1 MAAAARADNDQV
13 LSLDHVG
20 IAVHDAKDMENK
32 QCLGAED
39 ESFDYYQRAQ
49 WLRAAV
55 LGATDGLVSIASLMM
70 GVGAVKKEFR
80 AMLLAGFAGLV
91 AGACSMAIGEF
102 VSVSTQYDI
111 EMAQLKREKK
121 NRKTG
126 DVDVQDIKE
135 DMDKE
140 KLPNPVQAAFAS
152 ALSFSVGGLVP
163 LLAAAVVKDHKVRL
177 ELVVG
182 VASLTL
188 IVFGVIGAKL
198 GRTAVGRSCARLL
211 VGGWMAMAITFGMT
225 KFIGSSGLEL

>member
-1 MAAAARADNDQV
+1 
-13 LSLDHVG
+13 
-20 IAVHDAKDMENK
+20 MEKK
-32 QCLGAED
+32 QCQGAED

-121 NRKTG
+121 SRKAG
-126 DVDVQDIKE
+126 DVDVQDIIKE

-152 ALSFSVGGLVP
+152 ALSFLVGGLVP
-163 LLAAAVVKDHKVRL
+163 LLTAAVGKDHKVRL

-225 KFIGSSGLEL
+225 KFIGSGGLEL

>member
-1 MAAAARADNDQV
+1 MAATARADNDQV

-20 IAVHDAKDMENK
+20 IAVHDAKDMEKK

-121 NRKTG
+121 RRKTG
-126 DVDVQDIKE
+126 DVEVQDIKE

-163 LLAAAVVKDHKVRL
+163 LLAAVVVKDHKVRL

-188 IVFGVIGAKL
+188 IVFGVIGAKF

-225 KFIGSSGLEL
+225 KFIGSGGLEL